1 MKKLNLKKPKYIL
14 PAILLLP
21 LLFIG
26 WNLIDMF
33 GASPNEKKEVIT
45 QGEINTDIP
54 EPNME
59 NKDMQ
64 LKSKYQNMMDD
75 FGKVRDY
82 AAVQGIE
89 ADVKAEYDEL
99 GNSLYTDEEIA
110 ELDSLEREKQKR
122 LRELNAMQQG
132 LLGNN
137 TQSTNE
143 ANSYNNVPNND
154 NQQKEKDEF
163 AEQLALLQKIANGE
177 PIEPEEKE
185 KPAKIPQTANST
197 SSPKNEADVVHK
209 ATKINTSNFNTIQ
222 KNKADGDKFIKA
234 MLDES
239 IKAEAGSRL
248 RIRLLDDIEI
258 DGNIITKGSYLY
270 AIVNGFSAQR
280 IQANITSIFVKNE
293 LLNVSLS
300 IYDNDGI
307 EGFYV
312 PASAFRDFQKDVG
325 SQALQQNIN
334 MNSTTGEQ
342 NLESMAFQTL
352 QSVYQSTTQA
362 VSNNIRKNKAK
373 LKYNTEVYLIN
384 KNKNQ

>member
-1 MKKLNLKKPKYIL
+1 M
-14 PAILLLP
+14 
-21 LLFIG
+21 
-26 WNLIDMF
+26 
-33 GASPNEKKEVIT
+33 
-45 QGEINTDIP
+45 
-54 EPNME
+54 
-59 NKDMQ
+59 
-64 LKSKYQNMMDD
+64 
-75 FGKVRDY
+75 
-82 AAVQGIE
+82 QGIE

-137 TQSTNE
+137 SQSTNE

-185 KPAKIPQTANST
+185 KPAKIHQTATST
-197 SSPKNEADVVHK
+197 SPPKNEADVVHK

-270 AIVNGFSAQR
+270 AIVNGFTAQR
-280 IQANITSIFVKNE
+280 IQANITSVFVKNE

-352 QSVYQSTTQA
+352 QSVYQSTTQT

-373 LKYNTEVYLIN
+373 LKYNTE
-384 KNKNQ
+384 KNI